1 MNQAQKVMTYR
12 YYVLSTVTIFQA
24 CHLMY
29 DVESLPKTFMSQD
42 ILLDLRK
49 SYKIVSTFI
58 GWEIGGAKTPHN
70 KKICIGLI
78 TDVVADMLEGN

>member
-1 MNQAQKVMTYR
+1 MTYW
-12 YYVLSTVTIFQA
+12 YYVLSSVTIFEA
-24 CHLMY
+24 YHLIY
-29 DVESLPKTFMSQD
+29 VESLPKTFLSQD

-58 GWEIGGAKTPHN
+58 GWEMGGGGGGEAKSPH

-78 TDVVADMLEGN
+78 TDMVADMLEGN

>member
-1 MNQAQKVMTYR
+1 MTYW
-12 YYVLSTVTIFQA
+12 YYVLSIVTIFQA

-29 DVESLPKTFMSQD
+29 VERLPKTFMSQD
-42 ILLDLRK
+42 ILVDFRK

-58 GWEIGGAKTPHN
+58 AWEIGGGGGGGVVAKTPH

-78 TDVVADMLEGN
+78 TDMVADMLENN